1 MKMTAL
7 RAEAR
12 DRDCQMRW
20 PGVCNHNRETVVLAH
35 YRLSGISG
43 MGMKSPDEI
52 AGWLCSDCHRLADT
66 DKSPEV
72 QLAFAHAVFRSQ
84 AQLLREGALHV

>member
-1 MKMTAL
+1 VNL
-7 RAEAR
+7 RQQAKGRE
-12 DRDCQMRW
+12 CQMRW
-20 PGVCNHNRETVVLAH
+20 PGTCNHNPETVVLAH

-52 AGWLCSDCHRLADT
+52 AGWLCSECHRLADT

-72 QLAFAHAVFRSQ
+72 QLAFAQAVFRTQ
-84 AQLLREGALHV
+84 ATLLREGKIHE